1 MIREG
6 AARVGGC
13 TIDGRA
19 VLAGRWAVTGK
30 KGLRGMQRSFWSSSS
45 QRKRWDR
52 RAMSA
57 YLGSDRSSPC
67 TCAADAYREWG
78 GVAGDD
84 ALDIGEM
91 GTHPIS
97 LRTKIT
103 PADTFSDRPLQQTL
117 APPPKEENT
126 HS

>member
-1 MIREG
+1 M
-6 AARVGGC
+6 
-13 TIDGRA
+13 
-19 VLAGRWAVTGK
+19 
-30 KGLRGMQRSFWSSSS
+30 
-45 QRKRWDR
+45 
-52 RAMSA
+52 
-57 YLGSDRSSPC
+57 
-67 TCAADAYREWG
+67 
-78 GVAGDD
+78 AGDD

-117 APPPKEENT
+117 APPSPEENT

>member
-1 MIREG
+1 
-6 AARVGGC
+6 
-13 TIDGRA
+13 
-19 VLAGRWAVTGK
+19 
-30 KGLRGMQRSFWSSSS
+30 
-45 QRKRWDR
+45 
-52 RAMSA
+52 MSA

-67 TCAADAYREWG
+67 TWAADAHHEWG

-84 ALDIGEM
+84 ALDIVEM

-117 APPPKEENT
+117 APPPPEENT
-126 HS
+126 HL